1 MANNGIVRHIDDLGR
16 IVIPKEIRRELK
28 IEEGGLVEI
37 FYDHNG
43 SITIKTHMK
52 SFERCAIDWYHKA
65 MNPQNDRND
74 PNFHYFRTAS
84 FKLFKDY
91 TFCIVGSS
99 SSAYPTRGGFA
110 KRFADDL
117 YDERIGKVAA
127 YANAMGRNLNK
138 MIGYEG

>member
-1 MANNGIVRHIDDLGR
+1 MASNGIVRHIDDLGR

-28 IEEGGLVEI
+28 IEEGSTVEI
-37 FYDHNG
+37 FYDRNG
-43 SITIKTHMK
+43 SITIKTQRK

-65 MNPQNDRND
+65 MNPQNKND
-74 PNFHYFRTAS
+74 SDFHRFRTAS
-84 FKLFKDY
+84 FKLFRDY
-91 TFCIVGSS
+91 TFCIIGSS
-99 SSAYPTRGGFA
+99 SSTYPTRGGFA

-127 YANAMGRNLNK
+127 YAKAMGRDLNK